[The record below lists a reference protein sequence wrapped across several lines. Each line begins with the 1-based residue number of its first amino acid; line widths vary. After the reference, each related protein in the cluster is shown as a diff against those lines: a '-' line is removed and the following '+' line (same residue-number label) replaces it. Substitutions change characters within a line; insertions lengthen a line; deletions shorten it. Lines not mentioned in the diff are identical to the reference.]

1 MPELTQLQKLENRIP
16 YGELGLDDTE
26 EYYGVLKQLLED
38 SKNIALSNLYPFMDW
53 SEKELPIKFNNWQ
66 LRACV
71 EIYNFLGK
79 EGIKSY
85 SENGLSISRLTDGL
99 SKDLLEEIIPN
110 VGYITPKITE
120 V

>member
-1 MPELTQLQKLENRIP
+1 MPELTQLQKLEERIP
-16 YGELGLDDTE
+16 QDDFDSATDE
-26 EYYGVLKQLLED
+26 EYEGILKQLLED

-85 SENGLSISRLTDGL
+85 SENGLSISRLSDGL

-110 VGYITPKITE
+110 VGYITPKTTE